1 MNVLAEGEI
10 ANKLPLSPMWI
21 GIVAL
26 LVFAT
31 LLAVTYAFRGVSHR
45 HAPEAVG
52 STTGSAGRPG
62 AGSH

>member
-10 ANKLPLSPMWI
+10 ANELPMSAMWF